1 MGIYNVI
8 LRATTKQAIQR
19 VTLKKTTDKS
29 KWNSKNVQVTPPKG
43 KKKQTNERNKEWKR
57 ERESRKQKIKWKNKY
72 SGAW

>member
-43 KKKQTNERNKEWKR
+43 KKNKQMNETRNGK
-57 ERESRKQKIKWKNKY
+57 EREKAENKK
-72 SGAW
+72 